1 VTPRPDPSTKVED
14 AHHPSPNR
22 ICPTQPHR
30 GARLPGR
37 CRPGRQRHG
46 TVDVGGA
53 NGSLLHLLLEANPS
67 LRGIVL
73 DRPNIVEE
81 AAAETAKRGLT
92 DRADVIGGNFFESV
106 PAADL

>member
-1 VTPRPDPSTKVED
+1 
-14 AHHPSPNR
+14 
-22 ICPTQPHR
+22 
-30 GARLPGR
+30 
-37 CRPGRQRHG
+37 
-46 TVDVGGA
+46 VDVGGA